1 LKLSP
6 FKNKVG
12 SIREDEIEIDPFSK
26 IKSPKSPSQRSD
38 KTKNF
43 GSKIKSPNKGF
54 GNLDYPE

>member
-6 FKNKVG
+6 FKNKAG

-43 GSKIKSPNKGF
+43 ASKLKSQNKSF
-54 GNLDYPE
+54 ENTDYPE